1 MIQMQTY
8 LKVADNSGAKELMC
22 IRVLGG
28 TRRKYANIGD
38 VVVCSVKK
46 ATPGGVVKKGDVVK
60 AVIVRSAKGLRR
72 ADGTYIRFDENA
84 AVIIKEDKNPRGTR
98 IFGPVAKEL
107 REKDYEDPFTCSRSS
122 LIGGVVTTNKVHV
135 KTGDTV
141 VILSGKDKGKKGKV
155 LEVSPKEGKV
165 IVEGLNIATKHV
177 KPRRQGEQGGI
188 VEAEAAMYASK
199 VQAVCPKCGKPTR
212 VAHKFLE
219 DGTKVRVC
227 KNADCGEEF

>member
-1 MIQMQTY
+1 MNM
-8 LKVADNSGAKELMC
+8 
-22 IRVLGG
+22 
-28 TRRKYANIGD
+28 
-38 VVVCSVKK
+38 
-46 ATPGGVVKKGDVVK
+46 
-60 AVIVRSAKGLRR
+60 
-72 ADGTYIRFDENA
+72 
-84 AVIIKEDKNPRGTR
+84 
-98 IFGPVAKEL
+98 
-107 REKDYEDPFTCSRSS
+107 
-122 LIGGVVTTNKVHV
+122 VHV